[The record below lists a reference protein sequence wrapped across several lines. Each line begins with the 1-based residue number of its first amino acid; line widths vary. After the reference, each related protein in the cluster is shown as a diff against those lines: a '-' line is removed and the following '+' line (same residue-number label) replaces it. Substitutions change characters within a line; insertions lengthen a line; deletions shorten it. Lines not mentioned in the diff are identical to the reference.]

1 MTATQTRIEDERSRS
16 PAAGSPG
23 HGGTCVRR
31 AVATI
36 AIVTLM
42 ASAPPSEA
50 KERGPGES
58 PAEVSE
64 PGRGRGPGHHSG
76 GGRPGPGPG
85 VGPSGRGASGRGG
98 AGGHGGGHGGRPGGG
113 HGGFHGHGQG
123 HGHGHG
129 FRGGGGAFI
138 GIGPWWWNPFW
149 YYPSP
154 YWYPPPSAVV
164 DQSWGYVQRQPE
176 PAYWYYC
183 QSANAYY
190 PSVPSCPEPWILV
203 APRSP

>member
-50 KERGPGES
+50 KERRPGES

-138 GIGPWWWNPFW
+138 GIGPWWWDPFW